1 MKNRVIKSPVSWLE
15 DKLIEANLD
24 FKKGECIEIEE
35 AKEMEKK
42 EEMKK
47 HLLLG
52 KVSEIIGFKK
62 TIELW
67 EEVIKESK

>member
-1 MKNRVIKSPVSWLE
+1 MMNRVIKSPVYWLLE
-15 DKLIEANLD
+15 HLEPNILWTDKA
-24 FKKGECIEIEE
+24 KKISEQ

-67 EEVIKESK
+67 EEVINELK